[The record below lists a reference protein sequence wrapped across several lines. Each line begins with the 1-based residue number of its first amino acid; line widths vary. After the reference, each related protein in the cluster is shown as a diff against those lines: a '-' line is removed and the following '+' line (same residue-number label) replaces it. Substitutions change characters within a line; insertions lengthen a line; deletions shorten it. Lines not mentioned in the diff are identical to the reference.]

1 MFLALI
7 AAQSAWAA
15 PEMIPETAMDEV
27 GHTASDFTVDLREG
41 GRFTLSEQKGKI
53 VIISFWASWCTPCK
67 KELPALSKLS
77 EERKDLRF
85 IAVNVDRERADAEKF
100 LAALSSPVAPTLPI
114 GFDNDAM
121 ALGGYSVTS
130 MPTIFVIGKDGVTK
144 YRKSGYSEE
153 RGFVE
158 ILAAADGKPIP
169 TFDPPA
175 PPAGAATPAAGAKK
189 P

>member
-1 MFLALI
+1 MFGALV
-7 AAQSAWAA
+7 AAQIAWAA
-15 PEMIPETAMDEV
+15 PEMIPLEAMDEV
-27 GHTASDFTVDLREG
+27 GHTASDFTVELREG
-41 GRFTLSEQKGKI
+41 GTFTLSEQQGKT

-67 KELPALSKLS
+67 KELPALSRLS

-85 IAVNVDRERADAEKF
+85 IAVNVDRDRAAAEKF
-100 LAALSSPVAPTLPI
+100 LTALPEPVSSSLPI

-130 MPTIFVIGKDGVTK
+130 MPTIFVIGKDGVTRF
-144 YRKSGYSEE
+144 RKTGYSEQ

-169 TFDPPA
+169 TFDNEK
-175 PPAGAATPAAGAKK
+175 AAATPTPAAGKK